1 MAKTRQDSA
10 PRRRYNSA
18 MGVVEDVPELLR
30 DLVTPEMRALAVEV
44 KALHEKITETNQR
57 VADLR
62 AEVREAIADLKGD
75 LKAEVR
81 SQAEGLRAE
90 VKNGVN
96 YIESTFRLDE
106 RLSYLEAERREREA
120 ERRKQHPQQ

>member
-30 DLVTPEMRALAVEV
+30 DLVTPEMRALAEQV
-44 KALHEKITETNQR
+44 KALNEKIENLRREVGEKIAKTDER
-57 VADLR
+57 VS
-62 AEVREAIADLKGD
+62 DLKGD
-75 LKAEVR
+75 LKAEIR
-81 SQAEGLRAE
+81 SQGDSLRIE
-90 VKNGVN
+90 MKNGFA